1 MLPNA
6 DADWLIA
13 PSLISPAKNRGNCSR
28 YGSGT
33 MMLADRQVPAVE
45 PQHPVHVAL
54 VVGDDGCEEP
64 AQPRAL
70 GEFPR

>member
-13 PSLISPAKNRGNCSR
+13 PSLISPLRNRGNCSR

-33 MMLADRQVPAVE
+33 MIWLIDRF
-45 PQHPVHVAL
+45 
-54 VVGDDGCEEP
+54 
-64 AQPRAL
+64 QP
-70 GEFPR
+70 